1 MDAIH
6 DGDDGANGS
15 STFASSQQTTTTT
28 MPQSQHSAVA
38 NEKPDGKIHVADDVH
53 QQRDLLQFV
62 AALSAAS
69 DSIEMQMIT
78 NRHVSF

>member
-15 STFASSQQTTTTT
+15 STFPSSQPTTT

-38 NEKPDGKIHVADDVH
+38 NEKTDGEYHVADDVH